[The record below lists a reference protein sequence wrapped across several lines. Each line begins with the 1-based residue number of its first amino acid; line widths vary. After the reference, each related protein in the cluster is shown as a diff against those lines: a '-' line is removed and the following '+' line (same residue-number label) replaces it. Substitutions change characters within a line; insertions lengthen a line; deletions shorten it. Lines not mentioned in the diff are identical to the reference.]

1 MLRVFEV
8 RAFARGNAS
17 PRERKVR
24 TPQGRIPRENGGD
37 GSNSRRRTV
46 SQKTNR
52 PHGNARVRVKRRG
65 KSSPLRRQRRRQ
77 DKPNPVQGKIGERA
91 ARPMLAGMPHRRNG
105 GNAETRFRGMNADAG
120 TRKRPAPRNPA
131 YSTSKIFFRKKK
143 TTFPRERRILYTQKK
158 AIPQIRGIAF
168 FSIERNLAVRSTP
181 ENFRCWDATQSRPQ
195 NRPHTRE
202 LRDRLRF
209 RNRRPP

>member
-120 TRKRPAPRNPA
+120 TQKRPAPRNPA
-131 YSTSKIFFRKKK
+131 YSTSKIFFRKK
-143 TTFPRERRILYTQKK
+143 TTFPREHRILCTQKK
-158 AIPQIRGIAF
+158 GDPAN
-168 FSIERNLAVRSTP
+168 S
-181 ENFRCWDATQSRPQ
+181 
-195 NRPHTRE
+195 
-202 LRDRLRF
+202 
-209 RNRRPP
+209 RNRLFFD

>member
-131 YSTSKIFFRKKK
+131 YSTSKIFFFAKKK
-143 TTFPRERRILYTQKK
+143 RRSRGNVAFCAHKKK

-168 FSIERNLAVRSTP
+168 F
-181 ENFRCWDATQSRPQ
+181 FD
-195 NRPHTRE
+195 
-202 LRDRLRF
+202 
-209 RNRRPP
+209 

>member
-52 PHGNARVRVKRRG
+52 PHGNARARVKRRG

-131 YSTSKIFFRKKK
+131 YSTSKIFFS
-143 TTFPRERRILYTQKK
+143 QKK
-158 AIPQIRGIAF
+158 NDVAAGTPHSAHTKKGDPAIRGIAF
-168 FSIERNLAVRSTP
+168 F
-181 ENFRCWDATQSRPQ
+181 FD
-195 NRPHTRE
+195 
-202 LRDRLRF
+202 
-209 RNRRPP
+209 

>member
-131 YSTSKIFFRKKK
+131 YSTSKIFFS
-143 TTFPRERRILYTQKK
+143 QKK
-158 AIPQIRGIAF
+158 RRSRGNAAFRTKKRRSRKFAESPF
-168 FSIERNLAVRSTP
+168 FSIGRNLAVKSTP
-181 ENFRCWDATQSRPQ
+181 ENFRCWDAMQSRPQ